1 MSSYWKKKKI
11 QLMGVKDPNFASDI
25 FGRLIKSIIQ
35 VSNGCQMESMKEE
48 VEEVLETL
56 RPMLMQDGGNVE
68 LVDIDDGVVKLR
80 LVGACSSCSSS
91 TMTLKMGIE
100 KALKK
105 AIPMVRC
112 VEAIEQCS
120 LKLKYLF
127 ILTLAYLSSY
137 K

>member
-1 MSSYWKKKKI
+1 
-11 QLMGVKDPNFASDI
+11 
-25 FGRLIKSIIQ
+25 
-35 VSNGCQMESMKEE
+35 MKEE

-56 RPMLMQDGGNVE
+56 LPMLMQDGGNVE
-68 LVDIDDGVVKLR
+68 LVDIDDGVVKVR

-112 VEAIEQCS
+112 IEAVE
-120 LKLKYLF
+120 
-127 ILTLAYLSSY
+127 
-137 K
+137 

>member
-1 MSSYWKKKKI
+1 
-11 QLMGVKDPNFASDI
+11 
-25 FGRLIKSIIQ
+25 
-35 VSNGCQMESMKEE
+35 MKEE

-68 LVDIDDGVVKLR
+68 LVDIEDGVVKVR

-112 VEAIEQCS
+112 LESVE
-120 LKLKYLF
+120 
-127 ILTLAYLSSY
+127 
-137 K
+137 

>member
-1 MSSYWKKKKI
+1 
-11 QLMGVKDPNFASDI
+11 
-25 FGRLIKSIIQ
+25 
-35 VSNGCQMESMKEE
+35 MKEE

-68 LVDIDDGVVKLR
+68 LVDIDDGVVKVR

-112 VEAIEQCS
+112 LEAVE
-120 LKLKYLF
+120 
-127 ILTLAYLSSY
+127 
-137 K
+137 

>member
-1 MSSYWKKKKI
+1 
-11 QLMGVKDPNFASDI
+11 
-25 FGRLIKSIIQ
+25 
-35 VSNGCQMESMKEE
+35 MESMKED

-68 LVDIDDGVVKLR
+68 LVDIDDGVVKFR
-80 LVGACSSCSSS
+80 LVGSCSSCSSS

-112 VEAIEQCS
+112 IEAVE
-120 LKLKYLF
+120 
-127 ILTLAYLSSY
+127 
-137 K
+137 

>member
-1 MSSYWKKKKI
+1 
-11 QLMGVKDPNFASDI
+11 
-25 FGRLIKSIIQ
+25 
-35 VSNGCQMESMKEE
+35 MESMKEE

-68 LVDIDDGVVKLR
+68 LVDIEDGVVKVR

-112 VEAIEQCS
+112 LEAVE
-120 LKLKYLF
+120 
-127 ILTLAYLSSY
+127 
-137 K
+137 

>member
-1 MSSYWKKKKI
+1 
-11 QLMGVKDPNFASDI
+11 
-25 FGRLIKSIIQ
+25 
-35 VSNGCQMESMKEE
+35 MKEE

-68 LVDIDDGVVKLR
+68 LVDIDDGVVKVR

-91 TMTLKMGIE
+91 PMTLKMGIE

-112 VEAIEQCS
+112 IEAVE
-120 LKLKYLF
+120 
-127 ILTLAYLSSY
+127 
-137 K
+137 